1 MMPHARIPDFSQPL
15 GSVAPDADCTSFHLD
30 PILTAVDRHSEA
42 WSVFQAAPD
51 GEGAIRAE
59 DDADSALMALLGT
72 PCATR
77 GGMLCLI
84 RHLRWFLVEEAPNA
98 TAHGDAWAFAQARE
112 GDLSR
117 CLGVEPVR
125 RLPMALPSGR
135 LLGPTIDLRP
145 PLPPAR
151 YVRRVL
157 AAAGELLTAI
167 AIVAGGSVVTGLAS
181 RI

>member
-1 MMPHARIPDFSQPL
+1 MPHARIPDFSQPP
-15 GSVAPDADCTSFHLD
+15 GFVALDTDRLPFHAD
-30 PILTAVDRHSEA
+30 PILAALDQHAEA
-42 WSVFQAAPD
+42 WSVFKAAPD
-51 GEGAIRAE
+51 GEAPMRAE

-84 RHLRWFLVEEAPNA
+84 RHLRWFLAEEAPNA
-98 TAHGDAWAFAQARE
+98 VSHGDAWAIVQARE
-112 GDLSR
+112 GDLSF

-145 PLPPAR
+145 PLSPAR
-151 YVRRVL
+151 YVGRAL

-167 AIVAGGSVVTGLAS
+167 AIVAGGSVFTGLATL
-181 RI
+181 I